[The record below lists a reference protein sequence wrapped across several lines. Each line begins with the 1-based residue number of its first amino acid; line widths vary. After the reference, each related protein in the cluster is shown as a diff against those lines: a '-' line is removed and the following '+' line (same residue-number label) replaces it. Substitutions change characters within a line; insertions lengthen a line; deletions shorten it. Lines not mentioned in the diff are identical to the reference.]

1 MTTHL
6 SQRIPKNGSFSDR
19 LITKVSDAEVPPD
32 LTAEE
37 RSVVEAIRRTSFGT
51 IEVVLHQQR
60 IVQVVRSEKTRFD

>member
-1 MTTHL
+1 MTTHP
-6 SQRIPKNGSFSDR
+6 SQRISKNGSSSDR
-19 LITKVSDAEVPPD
+19 LITEVSDAEVSAD

-37 RSVVEAIRRTSFGT
+37 RSVIDSIRRTAFGT